1 MPSGTY
7 KRAARL
13 KGEPIMI
20 AVLGT
25 GRMGGAIGKRLS
37 SLGYDIVFGSRTP
50 SSNTVRALLKET
62 GAGAKALELNEAIDE
77 AETIILA
84 TPYIGMNGILPFLKN
99 ASEKIIVDVTNAL
112 GMSDDG
118 LMSMVS
124 ETSSGEELYTA
135 LPDQNIVKA
144 LNTIGFHIISDPSA
158 AGGPVTSMIAGENAL
173 AKKTISKLVE
183 KMGFETVDVGPIRQS
198 RYMEGMAALYLTPYL
213 QGRMPDA
220 FEYHLRCG
228 ANPKE
233 SKGVRAAG

>member
-7 KRAARL
+7 ERAARL

-62 GAGAKALELNEAIDE
+62 GAGAKALELNEAIE
-77 AETIILA
+77 